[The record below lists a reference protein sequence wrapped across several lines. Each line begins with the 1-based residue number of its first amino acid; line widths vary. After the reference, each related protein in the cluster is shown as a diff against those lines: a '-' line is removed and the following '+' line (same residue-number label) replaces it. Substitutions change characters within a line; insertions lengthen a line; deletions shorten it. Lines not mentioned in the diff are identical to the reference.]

1 MGLEIIKDGVVIHQD
16 NKPPLDDVI
25 SQQEQIINDLKNQIK
40 QQQIIND
47 LKNQIKDLQSKTD
60 ASK

>member
-16 NKPPLDDVI
+16 NKPSLDDVI

-47 LKNQIKDLQSKTD
+47 LLPKGHPKNK
-60 ASK
+60 